1 MKNFKTL
8 LLLAALLPLGAFA
21 QKSYHYE
28 TVAGDMMHSRIYTL
42 DNGLKVYMSVNRE
55 TPRLQT
61 FIAVKTGSRN
71 DPAETTGLAHY
82 LEHLMLK
89 GTTHFGSSNVA
100 AEAPLLDSIESRFEQ
115 YRYITDPALRRKA
128 YHEIDS
134 VSQVAAQYNIPNE
147 YDKMM
152 ASIGSQGSNA
162 YTSND
167 VTCYVENIPANE
179 IETWARIQADR
190 FKNMVIRGFHTEL
203 EAVYEEYNIGLADD
217 GEKEWVALSKKL
229 FPNHPYGTQT
239 TIGTQEHLKNPSIVN
254 IKNYFRRYYVPNNVA
269 VCLAGD
275 FDPDSTIAVIDKYFG
290 DWQKSDS
297 LSYPQYAPVPT
308 LAAPVDTTVVGQEAE
323 NVIIGWKA
331 QPAADFACDTL
342 SVISEML
349 DNGKA
354 GLFDTNL
361 NTPVKVLSASASM
374 QTMHDYSVFVL
385 AGRPKE
391 GQSLAD
397 VKSLMLAEIDKLKRG
412 DFPDDLLPAVVN
424 NMRLAYYTGL
434 QSNDFRANQFV
445 EAFINDEQW
454 ADRAL
459 AMNRVANMTKQQIV
473 DFANRF
479 FLDDYV
485 TVYKRQGEDTTIH
498 KIDKPEITPIPTNND
513 KQSEFL
519 REVVNL
525 KPAPIQPRFVDF
537 KKDLTV
543 TKTKRGLAFL
553 YKKNVDDELFTLVY
567 HYPFGDESDN
577 QLAFAADY
585 LDYVGT
591 ASLTKEAINRKFY
604 SLACSYSVNVSADAV
619 DITVSGLNANM
630 PEAVSLLETIITSA
644 KADKDS
650 YAKYVD
656 VVLKARADAKLNQRS
671 NYAALRQLGM
681 FGQYNAQLNTMS
693 EAELRAANP
702 QALLDKLKALQG
714 YRHTLLYYGPT
725 ALKDIDNLVGRV
737 HITPKKLAAAPA
749 AKPYLHQSTPKT
761 EVWLAPYD
769 AKNVYMTMYHNEGQ
783 KWSPDKAAVE
793 ALFNAYFGGGM
804 NAIVFQELREAR
816 GLAYSANA
824 DYTVSNT
831 HPFADSES
839 FNTYIITQNDKLMD
853 CINEF
858 NALLDS
864 MPQRQAGF
872 DLAKQS
878 LMKSIATKRVTRG
891 NVLRSYLSA
900 KKLGLN
906 CDLDQKRYEDI
917 PKLTLQNLI
926 DFARQNIS
934 HKPYRYLILGDEKS
948 LDMGAL
954 KKIGPVRRI
963 TTRDIFGF

>member
-1 MKNFKTL
+1 M
-8 LLLAALLPLGAFA
+8 
-21 QKSYHYE
+21 
-28 TVAGDMMHSRIYTL
+28 
-42 DNGLKVYMSVNRE
+42 
-55 TPRLQT
+55 
-61 FIAVKTGSRN
+61 
-71 DPAETTGLAHY
+71 
-82 LEHLMLK
+82 
-89 GTTHFGSSNVA
+89 
-100 AEAPLLDSIESRFEQ
+100 
-115 YRYITDPALRRKA
+115 
-128 YHEIDS
+128 
-134 VSQVAAQYNIPNE
+134 
-147 YDKMM
+147 
-152 ASIGSQGSNA
+152 
-162 YTSND
+162 
-167 VTCYVENIPANE
+167 
-179 IETWARIQADR
+179 
-190 FKNMVIRGFHTEL
+190 
-203 EAVYEEYNIGLADD
+203 
-217 GEKEWVALSKKL
+217 
-229 FPNHPYGTQT
+229 
-239 TIGTQEHLKNPSIVN
+239 
-254 IKNYFRRYYVPNNVA
+254 
-269 VCLAGD
+269 
-275 FDPDSTIAVIDKYFG
+275 
-290 DWQKSDS
+290 
-297 LSYPQYAPVPT
+297 
-308 LAAPVDTTVVGQEAE
+308 
-323 NVIIGWKA
+323 
-331 QPAADFACDTL
+331 
-342 SVISEML
+342 
-349 DNGKA
+349 
-354 GLFDTNL
+354 
-361 NTPVKVLSASASM
+361 
-374 QTMHDYSVFVL
+374 FVL

-391 GQSLAD
+391 GQSLAE
-397 VKSLMLAEIDKLKRG
+397 VKRLMLAEIDKLKRG

-445 EAFINDEQW
+445 EAFINDEPW

-473 DFANRF
+473 GFANRF

-630 PEAVSLLETIITSA
+630 PEAVSMLETIINGA

-656 VVLKARADAKLNQRS
+656 VVLKARADAKSNQRS

-804 NAIVFQELREAR
+804 NAVVFQELREAR
-816 GLAYSANA
+816 GLAYSASA
-824 DYTVSNT
+824 AYTVSDK
-831 HPFADSES
+831 HPFADTES

-858 NALLDS
+858 NVLLDS

-891 NVLRSYLSA
+891 NVLWSYLSA

-954 KKIGPVRRI
+954 KKIGPVRRL